1 MRSRS
6 HAVVRGAVTAVV
18 AVASALLPAGPA
30 SAAFSDVP
38 AGYWARSAIVYVAEQ
53 RAWMRD
59 FGTSEFRP
67 EARLQRRHLARAA
80 VRAFALSEEADP
92 SITFTDLP
100 TDDPFYRF
108 ANVAVKLGWIS
119 APDAAFRPAGAV
131 TKIDLDRVLVNALG
145 LTQEIAGLADIRTED
160 GYRFSRPD
168 GFSVLTLAQ
177 TLQLHYNHPGGSEG
191 RELLPTTK
199 VRRADAAWALRRAHR
214 VRVAESWRLS
224 AASRYRDVVLP
235 RMSAARRAATEF
247 AMAHVG
253 WPYVYAGEWGR
264 KTPAGYCCGTQ
275 AQGGFDCSGFVWWV
289 LRSPGGGWDNTDLR
303 PYQGWPLPQRSS
315 SDMARATRHRLQW
328 RETRPMDVMFFNPS
342 GGTGWAGVSHAG
354 LYLGNGW
361 IIDSSNGVDGVTIS
375 WASQGWYRDSFV
387 WSRRVIR

>member
-1 MRSRS
+1 MRSRT
-6 HAVVRGAVTAVV
+6 HPAVRGAVTTLV

-30 SAAFSDVP
+30 AASFSDVP
-38 AGYWARSAIVYVAEQ
+38 AGYWARSAIAYVAEQ
-53 RAWMRD
+53 RNWMRD

-80 VRAFALSEEADP
+80 VRAFANAEPGDP
-92 SITFTDLP
+92 TITFTDLP
-100 TDDPFYRF
+100 TGDPFYRF
-108 ANVAVKLGWIS
+108 ANVAVKLGWMS
-119 APDAAFRPAGAV
+119 APDAAFRPGGTV
-131 TKIDLDRVLVNALG
+131 TKIDLDRVLVNALD

-160 GYRFSRPD
+160 GYRFSRPE

-177 TLQLHYNHPGGSEG
+177 ALQLHHNHPGGSEI
-191 RELLPTTK
+191 RELLPTSR
-199 VRRADAAWALRRAHR
+199 VRRGDAAWALRRAHR
-214 VRVAESWRLS
+214 VLVAESWRLT

-235 RMSAARRAATEF
+235 AMGESRRAATEF
-247 AMAHVG
+247 ALAHVG
-253 WPYVYAGEWGR
+253 WPYVYGGEWRR
-264 KTPAGYCCGTQ
+264 KTPDGYCCGAQ
-275 AQGGFDCSGFVWWV
+275 AKGGFDCSGLVWWV
-289 LRSPGGGWDNTDLR
+289 LRAPGGGWDNTELR
-303 PYQGWPLPQRSS
+303 PYQGWPLAQRSS
-315 SDMARATRHRLQW
+315 SDMARATRNRLRW